1 MNPIDNPET
10 AYLMAIRAQ
19 EAIQPKNTT
28 QIIDRLT
35 VTNSVVQAGTQ
46 QATTSFG
53 GFIVSFALTLSYNP
67 PPPFWTRKAD
77 KDGNNRKIQR
87 PKRQSSKPKMPRRRV
102 FPRTNFWI
110 AYSSALGSTTIGA

>member
-67 PPPFWTRKAD
+67 PPLFGPEKLTKTETTERYKGQKDKAASQRCQ
-77 KDGNNRKIQR
+77 DG
-87 PKRQSSKPKMPRRRV
+87 
-102 FPRTNFWI
+102 
-110 AYSSALGSTTIGA
+110 AYSRERTFGSHIPVL

>member
-10 AYLMAIRAQ
+10 AYLMALRAQ

-53 GFIVSFALTLSYNP
+53 GFIVRISILIKFSLLPNKKKEKK
-67 PPPFWTRKAD
+67 RK
-77 KDGNNRKIQR
+77 KC
-87 PKRQSSKPKMPRRRV
+87 
-102 FPRTNFWI
+102 
-110 AYSSALGSTTIGA
+110 